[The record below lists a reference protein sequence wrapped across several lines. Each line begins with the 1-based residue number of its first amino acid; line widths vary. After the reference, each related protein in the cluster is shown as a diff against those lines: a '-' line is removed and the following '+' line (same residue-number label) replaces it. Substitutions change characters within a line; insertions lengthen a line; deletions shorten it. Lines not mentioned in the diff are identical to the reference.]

1 MEVLL
6 VRVVVF
12 AEVCRL
18 HSDIRIEF
26 AFTGHFLI
34 TTTIWVLTGSY
45 LTQIP
50 DRIRHPRRVLN
61 IIFVHY

>member
-1 MEVLL
+1 MQVLL
-6 VRVVVF
+6 VCIVVF

-26 AFTGHFLI
+26 AFAGHFLI
-34 TTTIWVLTGSY
+34 TTTKWVLTGSY

-50 DRIRHPRRVLN
+50 FRFFHPLNVLN
-61 IIFVHY
+61 IIFVH